1 MAKVV
6 VQNSL
11 FGGMWKLGSL
21 VVPAVM
27 YTDPEYA
34 VVRRD
39 TIFVDDRGHVVR
51 PPRALPRRGNDDD
64 DGAGGSLLL
73 DVYKAELRHN
83 DRAILDGT
91 DVDGFVKIRCLRG
104 TGGIYDCAIV
114 STRAGEMI
122 NEVSLAIK
130 NGIDLEGLGRNI
142 HSYPT
147 LGEAVMACGLQYIN
161 SRWTTMGG

>member
-11 FGGMWKLGSL
+11 FDGGWKLTTL

-34 VVRRD
+34 VVRSGS
-39 TIFVDDRGHVVR
+39 ILVDDNGHVA
-51 PPRALPRRGNDDD
+51 PRKARTASDEDED
-64 DGAGGSLLL
+64 DGEGGSF

-104 TGGIYDCAIV
+104 TGTIVDCTIV
-114 STRAGEMI
+114 STRAGDMI

-130 NGIDLEGLGRNI
+130 NGIDMEGLGRNV

-161 SRWTTMGG
+161 SRWITMGG

>member
-1 MAKVV
+1 MAKVA

-11 FGGMWKLGSL
+11 FGGTWKLGSL

-39 TIFVDDRGHVVR
+39 TIFVDGQGRVVR
-51 PPRALPRRGNDDD
+51 PPWASPRGGDGDGG
-64 DGAGGSLLL
+64 GAGGPLL
-73 DVYKAELRHN
+73 DVYKAELGHN

-91 DVDGFVKIRCLRG
+91 DPDGFVKIRCLRG
-104 TGGIYDCAIV
+104 TGEVYDCSIV

-130 NGIDLEGLGRNI
+130 NGIDMEGLGRNV